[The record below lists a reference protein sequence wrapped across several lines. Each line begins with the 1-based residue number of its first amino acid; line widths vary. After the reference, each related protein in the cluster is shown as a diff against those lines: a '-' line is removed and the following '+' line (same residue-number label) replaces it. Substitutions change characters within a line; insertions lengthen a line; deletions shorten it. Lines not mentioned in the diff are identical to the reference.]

1 MKLRD
6 KRLLAEYM
14 DLRGFSCARLGR
26 YAGVSRQF
34 VWSLVNDEHR
44 TTCSTEVGKL
54 IEEAL
59 QVLPGTLFVPSGST
73 VTRPSVAHT
82 RTRRKTVGAGGV
94 AALYLALISMFAL
107 VTAVAA
113 GPLDMSIADL
123 ADYLGV
129 PVKTIYRWREYG
141 KGPRGYLVGK
151 FVRFRQVEID
161 AWIEGRREA
170 S

>member
-44 TTCSTEVGKL
+44 ITCSTEVGKL

-73 VTRPSVAHT
+73 VTRPSVAHS
-82 RTRRKTVGAGGV
+82 RTRRKATAGV
-94 AALYLALISMFAL
+94 AALYLLLISMFAL

-113 GPLDMSIADL
+113 GPLDMGIADL
-123 ADYLGV
+123 AEYLGV
-129 PVKTIYRWREYG
+129 PVESIYRWRKHG
-141 KGPRGYLVGK
+141 KGPKGYLVGR
-151 FVRFRQVEID
+151 FIRFRKTEID
-161 AWIEGRREA
+161 EWVAGRRE